1 MVSKADEPKQSDA
14 AATTAPAAPVKKNP
28 LAALAAGKGQVDL
41 QKLIK
46 ASLEKEIQNRVA
58 TIKDPTKAMEVVGGD
73 GEEPDLNDEDDFD
86 DDDSDEEDDETQAG
100 TGDKVVENDKTNSD
114 KDKSQETEKKIVEE

>member
-14 AATTAPAAPVKKNP
+14 AATTATTAPVKKNP